1 MRKCLA
7 VLCLGLAVAMPL
19 SVSAQDVREVVP
31 MPAEVQRD
39 MLIAMRDHLIV
50 LDTILA
56 DVATER
62 YSEAARMAEERL
74 RASPFDPD
82 KEKLFAAYM
91 TDEMK
96 EADAALR
103 QSAKGLAA
111 AIRKLDSDRNFT
123 ASKGVSAAV
132 SNVTAICVSCH
143 TRNRLR

>member
-1 MRKCLA
+1 
-7 VLCLGLAVAMPL
+7 MP
-19 SVSAQDVREVVP
+19 P
-31 MPAEVQRD
+31 EVQRD

-56 DVATER
+56 DLATER

-74 RASPFDPD
+74 RASPFDPE
-82 KEKLFAAYM
+82 KEKTFNAYM

-96 EADAALR
+96 DADAALR
-103 QSAKGLAA
+103 QSAKGLAI
-111 AIRKLDSDRNFT
+111 AIRKLDSDRNFA
-123 ASKGVSAAV
+123 ASKGVSGAV

>member
-7 VLCLGLAVAMPL
+7 VLCLGLVAVLPL
-19 SVSAQDVREVVP
+19 AASAQDVREVVP
-31 MPAEVQRD
+31 MPPEVQRD

-50 LDTILA
+50 LDTILS
-56 DVATER
+56 DLATER
-62 YSEAARMAEERL
+62 YSEAARMAEDRL

-82 KEKLFAAYM
+82 TEKIFATYM

-96 EADAALR
+96 DADAALR
-103 QSAKGLAA
+103 QSAKGLAV

-123 ASKGVSAAV
+123 ASRGVSAAV

>member
-7 VLCLGLAVAMPL
+7 VLCLGLVSVLPL
-19 SVSAQDVREVVP
+19 SASAQDVREVVP
-31 MPAEVQRD
+31 MPPEVQRD

-56 DVATER
+56 DLATER

-74 RASPFDPD
+74 RASPFDPE
-82 KEKLFAAYM
+82 KEKTFNAYM

-96 EADAALR
+96 DADAALR
-103 QSAKGLAA
+103 QSAKGLAI
-111 AIRKLDSDRNFT
+111 AIRKLDSDRNFA
-123 ASKGVSAAV
+123 ASKGVSGAV